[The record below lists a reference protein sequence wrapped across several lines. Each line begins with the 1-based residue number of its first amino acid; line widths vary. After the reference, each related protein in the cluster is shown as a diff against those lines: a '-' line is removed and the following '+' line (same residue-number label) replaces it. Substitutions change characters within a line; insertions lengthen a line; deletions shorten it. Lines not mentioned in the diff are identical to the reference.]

1 MTRRAL
7 FATLASVAGLC
18 LCPSLM
24 ARWKRRQER
33 HEWERLLAYG
43 QARMRARLKAEGLD
57 LDRMSED
64 EVMDYV
70 DRVIHEHRQE
80 QREKLRALKG

>member
-1 MTRRAL
+1 MS
-7 FATLASVAGLC
+7 ASFHYKSYIDQ
-18 LCPSLM
+18 SL
-24 ARWKRRQER
+24 
-33 HEWERLLAYG
+33 
-43 QARMRARLKAEGLD
+43 ARLKAEGLD

-80 QREKLRALKG
+80 QREKQRAGALQST